1 MNLTLEQIGDIDII
15 TVAGRLAFDA
25 SSEFDASLRSA
36 LSESAHSKVILEISS
51 VSFVSSPV
59 LRSILTLAK
68 RLKRQK
74 GRLFLVGAT
83 DDVMEV
89 FRVSGFISLGVFELS
104 DRDGAIHALNEAS
117 STSAAGASEA
127 SSPSSLPPFSS
138 TDS

>member
-1 MNLTLEQIGDIDII
+1 MNLTLEQIGDIDLI

-25 SSEFDASLRSA
+25 SAQFDASLRSA
-36 LSESAHSKVILEISS
+36 LSESTHCKVILEISS

-68 RLKRQK
+68 RLKRQQ

-83 DDVMEV
+83 DDVLEV

-104 DRDGAIHALNEAS
+104 DREGAIQALNS
-117 STSAAGASEA
+117 SPSPSGAGAPE
-127 SSPSSLPPFSS
+127 PRESSLPPLPS

>member
-1 MNLTLEQIGDIDII
+1 MNLTLEQLGDIDLI
-15 TVAGRLAFDA
+15 TVTGRLAFDA
-25 SSEFDASLRSA
+25 SADFDSSLRGA
-36 LSESAHSKVILEISS
+36 VNEQERNKIILEISG

-83 DDVMEV
+83 DDVLEV

-104 DRDGAIHALNEAS
+104 DREEAIRSLS
-117 STSAAGASEA
+117 DSADTAQVEKEEPAT
-127 SSPSSLPPFSS
+127 SSLPPLPS

>member
-1 MNLTLEQIGDIDII
+1 MNLTLEQLGDIDLI
-15 TVAGRLAFDA
+15 TVTGRLAFDA
-25 SSEFDASLRSA
+25 SADFDASLRGA
-36 LSESAHSKVILEISS
+36 VNEQERNKIILEISG

-83 DDVMEV
+83 DDVLEV

-104 DRDGAIHALNEAS
+104 DREEAMEKEE
-117 STSAAGASEA
+117 TAT
-127 SSPSSLPPFSS
+127 SSLPPLPS

>member
-36 LSESAHSKVILEISS
+36 LNESANSKVILEISS

-83 DDVMEV
+83 DDVLEV

-104 DRDGAIHALNEAS
+104 DRDGAIEALNDAPSISEAV
-117 STSAAGASEA
+117 ASEA
-127 SSPSSLPPFSS
+127 SSPSSLPPFPSTSS
-138 TDS
+138 